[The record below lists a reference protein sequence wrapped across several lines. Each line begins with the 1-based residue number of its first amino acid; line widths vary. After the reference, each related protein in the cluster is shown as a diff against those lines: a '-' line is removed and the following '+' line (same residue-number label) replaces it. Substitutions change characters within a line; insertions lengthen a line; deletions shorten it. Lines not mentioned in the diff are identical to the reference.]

1 MWGATSALGKVNIG
15 TTKYTNT
22 CQNSAILYTTENSK
36 IRLKLTINVQDHW
49 LVLINALVSLSSTW
63 TLLTH

>member
-1 MWGATSALGKVNIG
+1 MSKLRNK
-15 TTKYTNT
+15 
-22 CQNSAILYTTENSK
+22 YTTEISK

-49 LVLINALVSLSSTW
+49 LVLINALVSLLSTW